1 MDRHLRNFVLRR
13 LLQIPVVMFIVSI
26 IVFYVI
32 HLPQGGPEDLIAGR
46 ATEEALQNFKVQYQ
60 LDEPLYVQYLIW
72 IKKLFSGSLGTSI
85 YSQEPVSSIII
96 SRVPVSVILGVLSVM
111 LAVLIALPAGYIS
124 AVEQYTWKDHTA
136 TVLAFIGLSI
146 PNFFLAIVLIRI
158 FSVDLG
164 LLPISVG
171 GDLFVDWVETAK
183 VFVLPTVSLGTA
195 LAAHTTRILR
205 SSMLDVFSQDY
216 VRVARTKGIP
226 RGVVNR
232 TIVFKNALIPVIT
245 IVALQMGYVLGAT
258 VVIEQVFALPG
269 VGRLMLDSVLRR
281 DYSVMQS
288 VVLLYAFVFLML
300 NLTADVLYGFIDPR
314 IRYEGERK

>member
-1 MDRHLRNFVLRR
+1 MDNELRNFVFRR
-13 LLQIPVVMFIVSI
+13 VLQIPVVMFIVSI

-32 HLPQGGPEDLIAGR
+32 HLPQGGPEDLLAGR
-46 ATEEALQNFKVQYQ
+46 ATEEALQQFKAQYQ
-60 LDEPLYVQYLIW
+60 LDEPLYVQYLAW
-72 IKKLFSGSLGTSI
+72 IKTILGGSLGTSI
-85 YSQEPVSSIII
+85 YSQQSVSALILSRLPVSF
-96 SRVPVSVILGVLSVM
+96 VLGVSSVM

-136 TVLAFIGLSI
+136 TVLAFVGLSI
-146 PNFFLAIVLIRI
+146 PNFFLAILLIRL

-164 LLPISVG
+164 WLPITAG
-171 GDLFVDWVETAK
+171 GALFVDWVQTVK
-183 VFVLPTVSLGTA
+183 SFILPTVALGTA

-205 SSMLDVFSQDY
+205 SSMIDVFSQDY
-216 VRVARTKGIP
+216 VRVARAKGIP

-281 DYSVMQS
+281 DYAVMQS

-300 NLTADVLYGFIDPR
+300 NLTADVLYGLIDPR
-314 IRYEGERK
+314 IRYGGEQG